1 MQGGEFADRLSA
13 VPLRFWLAIG
23 MIFLGLLLG
32 WAVRV
37 VTRRLLRQAGVP
49 SAIEGTTFERTAHE
63 FGTSTVSILAA
74 IAGYFVFGIA
84 VFAAVAIAE
93 IEYVAQFWNAVAGFL
108 PQLFLATIVL
118 IVGVVLGDKVEL
130 LVSERFR
137 GVKLP
142 QVGVV
147 PVVAKYSVFYLAAL
161 IALGQ
166 VGVATGAL
174 IVLLGAYVFAL
185 VFLGGIAFR
194 QLLAAGAVGSYL
206 LLHQPY
212 TIGDEIRVGDV
223 RGIVQEMD
231 LFVTHVEATNDGESE
246 EYVLPNSKVFADG
259 FARIR
264 GT

>member
-1 MQGGEFADRLSA
+1 MQGGSVREVLAA
-13 VPLRFWLAIG
+13 VPLRFWLAVATLV
-23 MIFLGLLLG
+23 LGLLLG
-32 WAVRV
+32 WLTRV
-37 VTRRLLRQAGVP
+37 VTRRLLRRAGVP
-49 SAIEGTTFERTAHE
+49 GAIEGTAFERTARE

-84 VFAAVAIAE
+84 VFAAVAVAE

-108 PQLFLATIVL
+108 PQLFFAIIVL

-130 LVSERFR
+130 LISERFR

-142 QVGVV
+142 QINVL
-147 PVVAKYSVFYLAAL
+147 PLVAKYSVFYLAVL

-166 VGVATGAL
+166 VGVATAAL
-174 IVLLGAYVFAL
+174 IVLLAAYVFAV
-185 VFLGGIAFR
+185 VFLGGLAFR

-212 TIGDEIRVGDV
+212 TIGDEIRVGEV
-223 RGIVQEMD
+223 RGIVQEID
-231 LFVTHVEATNDGESE
+231 LFVTHVEADGE

-259 FARIR
+259 FALIR
-264 GT
+264 D

>member
-1 MQGGEFADRLSA
+1 MQGGGIREA
-13 VPLRFWLAIG
+13 VATVPIRFWLA
-23 MIFLGLLLG
+23 FATLFVGLVLG
-32 WAVRV
+32 WLTRILARRV
-37 VTRRLLRQAGVP
+37 LRRIGVP
-49 SAIEGTTFERTAHE
+49 GAIEGTAFERTARD
-63 FGTSTVSILAA
+63 FGTSTVDILAA

-84 VFAAVAIAE
+84 LFAAVAVAE

-108 PQLFLATIVL
+108 PQLFFAVIVL
-118 IVGVVLGDKVEL
+118 IVGVLLGDKVEL
-130 LVSERFR
+130 VVSERFR

-142 QVGVV
+142 QVGVL
-147 PVVAKYSVFYLAAL
+147 PLMAKYSVFYLAAL

-174 IVLLGAYVFAL
+174 IVLLAAYVFAL

-194 QLLAAGAVGSYL
+194 HLLSAGAVGTYL

-231 LFVTHVEATNDGESE
+231 LFVTHVEADGE
-246 EYVLPNSKVFADG
+246 EYVFPNSKVFAEG
-259 FARIR
+259 FVRFR
-264 GT
+264 S